1 MCVRNKVLNMHSVNN
16 ARSGYSLMRSSYDKF
31 LQTFPLA
38 SSLLARYG
46 VALVSSAVTLFVCLF
61 LNDALSGNLPLT
73 LFIIPVVVSAWI
85 GGPGPGLLA
94 TLLSGL
100 ASEDFLTE
108 PHFSLFSMDTA
119 DWERL
124 MLFLATSG
132 LLKWLILMMRA
143 ARQEVEARA
152 RDAIQRQIELEAQ
165 IVERERARA
174 ERERLI
180 AELETE
186 RARLNAI
193 VEHIPA
199 GVLLAEAPSG
209 RIIMGNPQVEQI
221 LGHPV
226 IFSPDIESY
235 RDWLAYDV
243 NGRHVEG
250 REFVLARTLQGEV
263 VTGQEILYHRGDGIK
278 AWVSVSGAPISDA
291 SGAIVGGVVLM
302 TDID

>member
-1 MCVRNKVLNMHSVNN
+1 MYAINN
-16 ARSGYSLMRSSYDKF
+16 ARFGYSLMRSFYGKF
-31 LQTFPLA
+31 LQTFPRASSRLARYSVALA
-38 SSLLARYG
+38 SSAFI
-46 VALVSSAVTLFVCLF
+46 LFVCLF
-61 LNDALSGNLPLT
+61 LNDALSGNRPRR

-100 ASEDFLTE
+100 ASEYFLTE

-132 LLKWLILMMRA
+132 LLNWLILMMRA

-152 RDAIQRQIELEAQ
+152 RDAIQRQNELEAQ
-165 IVERERARA
+165 IIERERARA

-199 GVLLAEAPSG
+199 GVLLAEAPGG
-209 RIIMGNPQVEQI
+209 RIVMGNPQVEQL

-226 IFSPDIESY
+226 VLSPDVESD
-235 RDWLAYDV
+235 RRTA
-243 NGRHVEG
+243 G
-250 REFVLARTLQGEV
+250 RESG
-263 VTGQEILYHRGDGIK
+263 K
-278 AWVSVSGAPISDA
+278 VSGVA
-291 SGAIVGGVVLM
+291 GM
-302 TDID
+302 